1 MFPTATSEIFFNE
14 EGEVLGWD
22 AASDAAEFEREM
34 EDEGWGEGWGPSDGW
49 GEAVDLLCG
58 ICNTVHYIELGE
70 CNPATCKHE
79 DSSGFE
85 GAATWRC
92 DNCLATIP
100 APVW

>member
-14 EGEVLGWD
+14 DGEVLGWD
-22 AASDAAEFEREM
+22 AAADAAEFEREM
-34 EDEGWGEGWGPSDGW
+34 QDETWFSYVPDT
-49 GEAVDLLCG
+49 DLLCG
-58 ICNTVHYIELGE
+58 VCNTVHYIELGE
-70 CNPATCKHE
+70 CDPATCKHE